1 MHPHVRFWEA
11 DLMGDRPELLVK
23 EKKGCFGGM
32 VGMLTIADVIKGRCT
47 SLYRITARKMFR
59 NRYTLT
65 IETRKREYRRFAQQK
80 GLTPDPVC
88 HEEIDSEWENP

>member
-1 MHPHVRFWEA
+1 
-11 DLMGDRPELLVK
+11 MGDRPELLVK

-47 SLYRITARKMFR
+47 SLHRITARRMFR
-59 NRYTLT
+59 NRYTLI
-65 IETRKREYRRFAQQK
+65 IETRKRGYRRFVPRK

-88 HEEIDSEWENP
+88 HEGIHSERENH